1 MNSLNEWFWALGTL
15 WGQNKVPVLMWHMY
29 QYRETVKSKI
39 MGHVRCGKLQV
50 SLFCIKLNLSRTPE
64 VGREQVHPE
73 PLCFR
78 MREKGVQRPC
88 SWQVSSDLNSN
99 LEASV
104 FGTDWSEMSAVRR
117 LKGVHDVAFLDQDFE
132 LLFWL
137 GLEATGE
144 FGQWQEPLAFESA
157 SEFASQPC
165 HLQTDFSF
173 IKRGLFIF
181 NLKGYVMRKS
191 NSSSTTTRIRS
202 YWYLLEREAGCEWTM
217 TGRVRAVEH
226 ER

>member
-39 MGHVRCGKLQV
+39 MGHVRCGKLQA

-117 LKGVHDVAFLDQDFE
+117 LKGVHDVAFLDQDWTFI
-132 LLFWL
+132 LTWFGSYWRVWTVTRAL
-137 GLEATGE
+137 GLRVSL
-144 FGQWQEPLAFESA
+144 WVCISA
-157 SEFASQPC
+157 LSLTNWF
-165 HLQTDFSF
+165 LLYK
-173 IKRGLFIF
+173 KRLI
-181 NLKGYVMRKS
+181 YS
-191 NSSSTTTRIRS
+191 
-202 YWYLLEREAGCEWTM
+202 
-217 TGRVRAVEH
+217 
-226 ER
+226 